1 MSACRGEEGF
11 MDDSKGQVGFSRLR
25 GGGVTSKLILRTSEG
40 KEVSGSGNSDEN
52 IGRRVVRDEAS

>member
-1 MSACRGEEGF
+1 MRKVSWRIPKDKWDSAHW
-11 MDDSKGQVGFSRLR
+11 
-25 GGGVTSKLILRTSEG
+25 GGGVTSKFILRRSEG